1 MWMQLKPLIWAAN
14 ENMVLAQT
22 QPIRYNLGFA
32 WKASESLFLSGKL
45 RHTIANKQRNYS
57 QKQ

>member
-22 QPIRYNLGFA
+22 QPIGYNLDFA
-32 WKASESLFLSGKL
+32 WKASESLFLIDKL
-45 RHTIANKQRNYS
+45 RHTIANTQRNSS
-57 QKQ
+57 QEQ